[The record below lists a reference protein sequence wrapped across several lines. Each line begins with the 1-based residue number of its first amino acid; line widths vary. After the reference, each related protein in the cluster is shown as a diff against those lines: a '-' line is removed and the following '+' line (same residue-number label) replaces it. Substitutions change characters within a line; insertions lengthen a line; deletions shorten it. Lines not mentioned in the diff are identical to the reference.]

1 MKPLTRSQIKAVI
14 CGQKQ
19 PGWRVPMIIHMWVNP
34 DTFGE
39 HRAEAATLL
48 EKYPCDAMI
57 IGINMPAASSEDPEA
72 YSWVKGGAV
81 NASGALDSAVAIE
94 RMEDMDRIEKEFPKV
109 RGDIVLPF
117 IPEDD
122 GRYRLGLWWY
132 CLFERHWSLRGM
144 ENALTDYYLYPEET
158 KRLYGLLTDF
168 YCRTIREAQRR
179 GRLDGILFSDDIGQ
193 QTGPFFSVK
202 IFDEFFR
209 PCYTRLC
216 SCIHELGMEAW
227 LHSCGN
233 IKPLIPGLIECGF
246 DVLHPIQKYTMDERE
261 IARDFGRDI
270 CILGGMD
277 VQQTIPWK
285 SAEEVRREVRF
296 MYDTYLAQSS
306 RFMITA
312 GNGITPD
319 CRIDALEAFLDE
331 SYRYRNPRPEE

>member
-1 MKPLTRSQIKAVI
+1 MEPLKRQQIKNVI
-14 CGQKQ
+14 AGTSDESL
-19 PGWRVPMIIHMWVNP
+19 RVPMIIHMWVNP

-39 HRAEAATLL
+39 HRAEAAALL
-48 EKYPCDAMI
+48 EKYPCDAQI
-57 IGINMPAASSEDPEA
+57 IGINMPVAVSEDPEA
-72 YSWVKGGAV
+72 YSWVKGGAD
-81 NASGALDSAVAIE
+81 NASGALDSSIAIASYE
-94 RMEDMDRIEKEFPKV
+94 EMDRIEKEFPKV
-109 RGDIVLPF
+109 RGDIVLPL

-144 ENALTDYYLYPEET
+144 ENALTDYYLEPDNVH
-158 KRLYGLLTDF
+158 RLFGLLTDF
-168 YCRTIREAQRR
+168 YCETITEAHRR

-193 QTGPFFSVK
+193 QTGPFFSQK

-209 PCYTRLC
+209 PYYTALC
-216 SCIHELGMEAW
+216 ECIHSLGMEAW

-246 DVLHPIQKYTMDERE
+246 DVLHPIQKYTMDEKE
-261 IARDFGRDI
+261 IARRFGRDI

-285 SAEEVRREVRF
+285 SAEEVRGEVRF
-296 MYDTYLAQSS
+296 MYDTYLAESR

-331 SYRYRNPRPEE
+331 SWRYRNPSP